1 MAPVDSRDV
10 RREAGQPVRGAVPVP
25 AAHVVV
31 RGDTLYSIAF
41 RYGLDYRELARWN
54 GIPDPYVII
63 PGRRIRLSAPPATA
77 AARTATVQRPAPR
90 PQAAAP
96 AASPRTQSAPSGN
109 GRIEWRWP
117 ASGALLRSD
126 SPTARN
132 GIGISGRQGQPVTAA
147 APGVVVYSGSGLLG
161 YGRLVIIKHDDTYL
175 SAYAHNERLMV
186 QEGDRV
192 THAQQI
198 ATMGLGNAG
207 RPVLHF
213 EIRKDGKPVNPL
225 DYLPKRS
232 S

>member
-1 MAPVDSRDV
+1 MAGHGLFLV
-10 RREAGQPVRGAVPVP
+10 RMDIAHDHEKTFNEVYDKEHVP
-25 AAHVVV
+25 
-31 RGDTLYSIAF
+31 
-41 RYGLDYRELARWN
+41 N
-54 GIPDPYVII
+54 
-63 PGRRIRLSAPPATA
+63 
-77 AARTATVQRPAPR
+77 
-90 PQAAAP
+90 
-96 AASPRTQSAPSGN
+96 
-109 GRIEWRWP
+109 
-117 ASGALLRSD
+117 LR
-126 SPTARN
+126 
-132 GIGISGRQGQPVTAA
+132 A